1 MITDVTLQFVQS
13 NCPQAEDDHYDVV
26 GHPDLRVQ
34 VLGRGKF
41 GVSEFTPQRTIIYHP
56 VSSNLRRAKEQ
67 CVKIANSRK
76 GLAFPGVSYFRLR
89 YSFFFI

>member
-34 VLGRGKF
+34 VLGCGEF
-41 GVSEFTPQRTIIYHP
+41 GVSEFTPRRTIIYHP
-56 VSSNLRRAKEQ
+56 TVPSIRRAKEQ
-67 CVKIANSRK
+67 CVKIVNSRK
-76 GLAFPGVSYFRLR
+76 DLAVVFYDGAP
-89 YSFFFI
+89 